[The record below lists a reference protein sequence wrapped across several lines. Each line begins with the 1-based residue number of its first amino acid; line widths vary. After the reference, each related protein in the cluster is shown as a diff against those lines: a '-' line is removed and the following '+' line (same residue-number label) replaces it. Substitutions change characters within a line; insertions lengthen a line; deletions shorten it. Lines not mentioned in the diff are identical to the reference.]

1 MTPAANLVDAAS
13 PGRVLVFGS
22 PPRSGCDLD
31 LLVRKDELT
40 PIAQALAGAGFRS
53 RDQEWVRFR
62 ESTAEAVDLV
72 PATDWSLPQHELDDL
87 FARARPLDGFERLV
101 APSPEHV
108 LLVLARITGGSGLS
122 PKRRG
127 RIDGALAD
135 EPEAWRLA
143 RARAAAWGLRS
154 ELDRLERAYR
164 GEPAGRP
171 RLPRPRR
178 PRVVALSGIDGSGKS
193 SQARALRAALEQ
205 LGHETAVEWSPYGQD
220 A

>member
-1 MTPAANLVDAAS
+1 
-13 PGRVLVFGS
+13 VLVFGS
-22 PPRSGCDLD
+22 PPGSGRDLD
-31 LLVRKDELT
+31 LLVRPDELAT
-40 PIAQALAGAGFRS
+40 IAGALASAGFRS
-53 RDQEWVRFR
+53 RNEEWVRFR

-72 PATDWSLPQHELDDL
+72 PAADWSLPQPELDDV